1 MDQRTRVVTVACA
14 KGGVMKT
21 TTSMQLAGHL
31 ARRMQHDDEPV
42 NVVVLD
48 SDNTGGA
55 TRWAMVAQE
64 AGTPVP
70 FDVVPVN
77 QVMLNRDWIERHYAG
92 WWIIIDTPP
101 SDTAVIQKAID
112 CADVTIIPTQPSG
125 MDLMLAGETYAATPN
140 SIVLVGRVKPRTKL
154 TRETLQELDDNEITR
169 FDTVVSEREEI
180 KRIVGTDKVD
190 MKEYSGVTDEL
201 LDVFTQLEKEEE
213 EE

>member
-31 ARRMQHDDEPV
+31 ARRMRHADEPV

-64 AGTPVP
+64 ADMPLP
-70 FDVVPVN
+70 FDVTPVN
-77 QVMLNRDWIERHYAG
+77 QVMLSRDWIEHHYPNH
-92 WWIIIDTPP
+92 WVIIDTPP
-101 SDTAVIQKAID
+101 SDTTVIQKAID
-112 CADVTIIPTQPSG
+112 SADVTIIPTQPSG
-125 MDLMLAGETYAATPN
+125 MDMMLAGETYAATPN
-140 SIVLVGRVKPRTKL
+140 SIVLLGRVKPRTRL

-169 FDTVVSEREEI
+169 FDTIISEREEI
-180 KRIVGTDKVD
+180 KRIVGTDRVD
-190 MKEYSGVTDEL
+190 MKEYSGVADEL
-201 LDVFTQLEKEEE
+201 VDVFRQLEQEEE
-213 EE
+213 

>member
-1 MDQRTRVVTVACA
+1 M
-14 KGGVMKT
+14 
-21 TTSMQLAGHL
+21 L
-31 ARRMQHDDEPV
+31 
-42 NVVVLD
+42 
-48 SDNTGGA
+48 
-55 TRWAMVAQE
+55 
-64 AGTPVP
+64 
-70 FDVVPVN
+70 FPVN

-92 WWIIIDTPP
+92 WWVIIDTPP

-201 LDVFTQLEKEEE
+201 LDVFTQLEEE
-213 EE
+213 

>member
-31 ARRMQHDDEPV
+31 ARRMRHADEPV

-64 AGTPVP
+64 ADMPLP
-70 FDVVPVN
+70 FDVTPVN
-77 QVMLNRDWIERHYAG
+77 QVMLSRDWIERHYPNH
-92 WWIIIDTPP
+92 WVIIDTPP
-101 SDTAVIQKAID
+101 SDTTVIQKAID
-112 CADVTIIPTQPSG
+112 SADVTIIPTQPSG
-125 MDLMLAGETYAATPN
+125 MDMMLAGETYAATPN
-140 SIVLVGRVKPRTKL
+140 SIVLLGRVKPRTRL

-169 FDTVVSEREEI
+169 FDTIISEREEI

-201 LDVFTQLEKEEE
+201 VDVFRQLEQSEQE
-213 EE
+213 

>member
-1 MDQRTRVVTVACA
+1 MDKRTRVVTIACA

-31 ARRMQHDDEPV
+31 SRRLERDGKPV
-42 NVVVLD
+42 DVVVLD

-64 AGTPVP
+64 AESPMP
-70 FDVVPVN
+70 FNVVPVN
-77 QVMLNRDWIERHYAG
+77 QVMLSRDWIEQHYPG
-92 WWIIIDTPP
+92 YWVIIDTPP
-101 SDTAVIQKAID
+101 SDTTVIQKAID

-154 TRETLQELDDNEITR
+154 TRETLQELDSNEITR
-169 FDTVVSEREEI
+169 FDTVISEREEI
-180 KRIVGTDKVD
+180 KRIVGTNKVD

-201 LDVFTQLEKEEE
+201 VDVFTQLEEE
-213 EE
+213 

>member
-1 MDQRTRVVTVACA
+1 MDERTRVVTVACA

-31 ARRMQHDDEPV
+31 ARRMHHNGMETPT
-42 NVVVLD
+42 VVVLD

-64 AGTPVP
+64 AGSPVP

-77 QVMLNRDWIERHYAG
+77 QAMLNRDWIERHYAG
-92 WWIIIDTPP
+92 WWVIVDTPP
-101 SDTAVIQKAID
+101 SDTAVIQKAVD
-112 CADVTIIPTQPSG
+112 CANVTIIPTQPSG
-125 MDLMLAGETYAATPN
+125 MDMMLAGETYASTPD
-140 SIVLVGRVKPRTKL
+140 SIVLLGRVKPRTKL
-154 TRETLQELDDNEITR
+154 TREAIQELDDNKITR

-201 LDVFTQLEKEEE
+201 LEVFTQLEEEE
-213 EE
+213 